1 MRNFEILF
9 DRGEPSAVEDPAYR
23 LYGKL
28 GFPSPTA
35 DRPWIYANFVQSLD
49 GIASFKG
56 PHATG
61 GDISQLSEDRWLMD
75 LLRAHSDA
83 VLLGVNTLMEETQL
97 TENRAPFT
105 GSRTPQFFSCERGSD
120 VAVKRTSSL
129 RALLDWTSA
138 HIKSSIPIP

>member
-9 DRGEPSAVEDPAYR
+9 DRGEPSAFEDPAYE

-28 GFPSPTA
+28 GFPPPPA
-35 DRPWIYANFVQSLD
+35 HRPWIYSNFVQSLD

-56 PHATG
+56 RHATG
-61 GDISQLSEDRWLMD
+61 GDISQLPEDRWLMD

-83 VLLGVNTLMEETQL
+83 VLLGVNTLLEERNWPKTA
-97 TENRAPFT
+97 APFT
-105 GSRTPQFFSCERGSD
+105 GSRTPQFFSCERALD

-138 HIKSSIPIP
+138 HIESSIPIP